1 MERLNAVLK
10 KIFFLPPLPTLLI
23 AVPSFIFVFVMLG
36 TGEHSILSYL
46 SYILSAYALVIT
58 ATGISGVVKA
68 ARNGIGG
75 LPLVQKIH
83 SMPLGNRLLGDA
95 VFRSE
100 ITLHGGLL
108 VNLLYVA
115 LNLFSGI
122 RYRSAWFVALAFYY
136 ALLSAMRAVLVRYV
150 HRKPL
155 DQDRRSALQRYR
167 VCGIILLWMNQALVG
182 IVVYMVTQN
191 RGFSYPGV
199 LIYAM
204 AFYTFYI
211 TITAVINVIKFRKRG
226 NPVLSAAKVISLTA
240 ALVSML
246 SLETAMLAQFGRDEP
261 EFRRIMLG
269 ASGGVVCIIILAMA
283 IFMTVHSTKQL
294 RQLKHHHSESKF
306 DSSHCS

>member
-1 MERLNAVLK
+1 
-10 KIFFLPPLPTLLI
+10 
-23 AVPSFIFVFVMLG
+23 
-36 TGEHSILSYL
+36 
-46 SYILSAYALVIT
+46 
-58 ATGISGVVKA
+58 
-68 ARNGIGG
+68 
-75 LPLVQKIH
+75 
-83 SMPLGNRLLGDA
+83 
-95 VFRSE
+95 
-100 ITLHGGLL
+100 
-108 VNLLYVA
+108 
-115 LNLFSGI
+115 
-122 RYRSAWFVALAFYY
+122 
-136 ALLSAMRAVLVRYV
+136 
-150 HRKPL
+150 
-155 DQDRRSALQRYR
+155 
-167 VCGIILLWMNQALVG
+167 
-182 IVVYMVTQN
+182 MVTQN

-283 IFMTVHSTKQL
+283 IYMIVHSTKQL